1 MWAVGSDRNKTRE
14 RNHLV
19 KDTVSHDNG
28 KNEGH

>member
-14 RNHLV
+14 RNNVV

-28 KNEGH
+28 TNE